1 MTNEQKPP
9 VKDCAWNTS
18 NIAAA
23 MRLIVEGAITLY
35 DDEASPLHKMALTQ
49 GLPAAAS
56 AFEIIGTALFELRSH
71 IIQLQEL
78 YRSIAGN
85 QNLPS
90 SDL

>member
-1 MTNEQKPP
+1 MNEQTNPM
-9 VKDCAWNTS
+9 KDYLWNTG
-18 NIAAA
+18 NIAAS
-23 MRLIVEGAITLY
+23 MRLIVEGAVTLY

-71 IIQLQEL
+71 IIQLQES

-85 QNLPS
+85 QNQPS
-90 SDL
+90 SNL